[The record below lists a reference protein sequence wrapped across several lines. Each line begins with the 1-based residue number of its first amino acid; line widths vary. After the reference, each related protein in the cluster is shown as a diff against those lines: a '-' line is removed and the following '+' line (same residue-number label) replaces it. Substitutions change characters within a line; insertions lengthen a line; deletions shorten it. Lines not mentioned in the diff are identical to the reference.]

1 MIAMITTV
9 TGKNQVTIPAQLV
22 KALDIQP
29 GTRIDWSMGEDG
41 IILARLLPQRSA
53 LARKVAGMGRNWVKQ
68 GTDPIAD
75 LIRER
80 SQEDADEGLF

>member
-1 MIAMITTV
+1 MIVMITTV

-41 IILARLLPQRSA
+41 IILARLVPQRGA
-53 LARKVAGMGRNWVKQ
+53 LARKVAGMGRNWAKQ

-80 SQEDADEGLF
+80 NQEDADEGLL

>member
-1 MIAMITTV
+1 MIVMITTV

-41 IILARLLPQRSA
+41 IILARLLPQRGA
-53 LARKVAGMGRNWVKQ
+53 LARKVAGMGRNWAKQ

-80 SQEDADEGLF
+80 NQEDADEGLL